1 MYIKTLALES
11 LSDVVEIHLNVFH
24 MVEQGNEFILAVL
37 HIIHEMRHAIFHG
50 YINYHVQWCSYSQIV
65 LF

>member
-1 MYIKTLALES
+1 MIKHKAGWQGVYQDIGLES
-11 LSDVVEIHLNVFH
+11 LSDVVEMHLNVFH

-50 YINYHVQWCSYSQIV
+50 LDYHVQ
-65 LF
+65 